1 MNKKRIFIAIQ
12 YLEIGGAER
21 SLIGLLNA
29 IDYKKYDVDLFIYNH
44 SGDFLNLIPKKV
56 NLLPENPKYACITKP
71 MISVLKKGYFDIFL
85 GRLWAKYKN
94 KTFEKKQ
101 KEKGKESIAAFQY
114 IANFTTP
121 FLPSLEQLG
130 VYDLAISFLI
140 PHNIVKDKVKAN
152 KKWAWIHTDYSS
164 VSLNVKE
171 ELPIWNAFDRIIT
184 ISNSVSQGFLFRF
197 PSLKNK
203 LLPIDNI
210 LSETFV
216 RSEADKP
223 FTHPLWNN
231 EISTIKICSVGRF
244 SYPKAFDRAV
254 YICKELVKKIG
265 NIKWYI
271 IGYGSDEHLIRNIIS
286 QTKMDDHFILLGKQP
301 NPYPFIKAC
310 DIYVQ
315 PSRYEGKA
323 VTVRE
328 AQILEKP
335 VIITHFPTA
344 PSQLQDGIDG
354 IIVPDDIEG
363 AAQGILSF
371 IQDKNKQKEIRN
383 YLHSHHYGNEEE
395 ANKLDLAFVE
405 E

>member
-1 MNKKRIFIAIQ
+1 MNKKRILIAIQ

-29 IDYKKYDVDLFIYNH
+29 IDYKKYDVDLFVYSH
-44 SGDFLNLIPKKV
+44 SGEFMNFIPKEV
-56 NLLPENPKYACITKP
+56 NLLPEDPKYSCISKP
-71 MISVLKKGYFDIFL
+71 MIEVLKKGYFDIVL

-94 KTFEKKQ
+94 KQFEKKL
-101 KEKGKESIAAFQY
+101 KEEGKENIAAFQY
-114 IANFTTP
+114 IAKAITS

-171 ELPIWNAFDRIIT
+171 ELPIWDAFDRIIT

-210 LSETFV
+210 LSESFV

-223 FTHPLWNN
+223 INHPLWDN
-231 EISTIKICSVGRF
+231 ETNTIKICSVGRF

-254 YICKELVKKIG
+254 YICQIIVRRIE

-271 IGYGSDEHLIRNIIS
+271 IGYGSDEQLIRKIIS
-286 QTKMDDHFILLGKQP
+286 QTKMDNHFILLGKQP

-344 PSQLQDGIDG
+344 PSQLQNGIDG
-354 IIVPDDIEG
+354 IIVPDEIEG

-371 IQDKNKQKEIRN
+371 IQDTNKKKEIKS
-383 YLHSHHYGNEEE
+383 YLHSHHYGNEQE
-395 ANKLDLAFVE
+395 AKKLDLAFTE